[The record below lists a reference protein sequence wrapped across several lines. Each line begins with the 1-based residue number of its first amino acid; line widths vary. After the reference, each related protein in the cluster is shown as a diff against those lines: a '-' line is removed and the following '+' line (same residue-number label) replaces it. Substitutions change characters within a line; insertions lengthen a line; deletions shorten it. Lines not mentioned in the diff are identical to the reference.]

1 MPQLGPC
8 WLWTGAHREAWYGM
22 LSRGG
27 HSASAGMYGAHRLS
41 WEMAN
46 GPVPPGLNVLHHCDT
61 PLCVR
66 PVHLFLGTH
75 EDNVA
80 DRVAKKRSRGP
91 SKLTREQVEEIKR
104 LRTGGMMVKD
114 VASRFGVVPS
124 TIVHIMKGRSWADKS

>member
-1 MPQLGPC
+1 
-8 WLWTGAHREAWYGM
+8 
-22 LSRGG
+22 
-27 HSASAGMYGAHRLS
+27 
-41 WEMAN
+41 MAN